1 MKRLFVG
8 SLGCLVAAVAL
19 LNTPSV
25 AKAEIDGLQ
34 IRFKG
39 GCVEENVSG
48 RCSIAVRAS
57 GFDFT
62 TADRITL
69 YVSEGRNQPMRRIS
83 NHWRHL
89 NERGQTIANIRN
101 IPGACFQVRTWT
113 DRDDASIRFRRN
125 SRFANSGRR
134 ARGTYDDVEVIDSRI
149 GVDRSHSSA
158 VVDGNNRR
166 VSSNIICEPGRETEQ
181 DSTVS
186 GQGLGSYSGQG
197 LGSY

>member
-8 SLGCLVAAVAL
+8 SLGCVVAAVAL

-62 TADRITL
+62 TADRVTL

-89 NERGQTIANIRN
+89 NERGQTIANIKN

-113 DRDDASIRFRRN
+113 DRDDASIRFRR
-125 SRFANSGRR
+125 STRYAHTGRR
-134 ARGTYDDVEVIDSRI
+134 ARAAYDEFEVIDARI
-149 GVDRSHSSA
+149 GVDRSHSSE
-158 VVDGNNRR
+158 VVDSNNRR
-166 VSSNIICEPGRETEQ
+166 VSSNIICEPGREIEQ
-181 DSTVS
+181 GSTVS
-186 GQGLGSYSGQG
+186 GQGLGAY
-197 LGSY
+197 